1 MGPIVVKK
9 KRQVRKR
16 KVFQTSEP
24 KAQPKKV
31 TKQKKKDKTET
42 RSRVISLKNTL
53 KKTCD
58 KGKKSANMI
67 PFVVNP
73 HSYSQTI
80 ENLFDLSFIMKEG
93 VAQIDVDEATQQP
106 MITYVTTDEKT
117 RRYNQ
122 SQKSKTGRSNGQCIV
137 KFNPSTFCNLIEAY
151 SITESQIERVD
162 VPDDDDDEE
171 SEAENDN
178 DEQSEEEEESEPES
192 QTPRPN
198 RGVGR
203 RRRRN
208 SDKEEAD

>member
-1 MGPIVVKK
+1 MGN
-9 KRQVRKR
+9 KR
-16 KVFQTSEP
+16 K
-24 KAQPKKV
+24 K
-31 TKQKKKDKTET
+31 TKQA

-137 KFNPSTFCNLIEAY
+137 KFNPSTFCNLVEAY

-171 SEAENDN
+171 ESEAENDN
-178 DEQSEEEEESEPES
+178 DEQSEEEDEESEPES
-192 QTPRPN
+192 QSPRPN